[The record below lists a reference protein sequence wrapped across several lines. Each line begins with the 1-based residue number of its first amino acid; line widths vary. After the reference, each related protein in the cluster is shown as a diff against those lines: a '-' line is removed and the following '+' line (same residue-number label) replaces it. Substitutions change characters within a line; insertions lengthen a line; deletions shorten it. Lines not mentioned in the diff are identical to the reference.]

1 MVGVGHEDR
10 DHHKSSP
17 RAEQISMHVLSL
29 VLSALL
35 NLAAADAPTP
45 LAGTK
50 PLTWNGDIPL
60 RMVDDLHAF
69 LDRETVASIERRARH
84 WDRQQ
89 TGEEA
94 FQKSIEPNRK
104 HLAKYVGV
112 NSEPPPAATP
122 VPFRPYDFTTEMLQ
136 GAYDARNLELVSW
149 RAADNVEAYAFRLLP
164 DGAVRDQPLAVVL
177 LDPSL
182 VSKTAESDKRK
193 PGWDFAKRLREAG
206 HEVFV
211 MTTLDRRCDLSVVA
225 EGTRPT
231 NQSHREFIFRQAF
244 EMGRHPLGY
253 EIDAVRALVGWS
265 KRTSPD
271 TEVGVFG
278 FGDGGRVALLA
289 GAIDTRIDAV
299 GVSAAFGPS
308 EAMWSE
314 PIDRTIWGYLDEFG
328 DAEVA
333 TLISPRRLVVDASE
347 TFEYAVPPDPR
358 GVRKV
363 AAPGTLTIPNA
374 KDAAAE
380 FERARQLLNKYPYY
394 VRHWRLA
401 NHLLSNDPQVPTALG
416 YFLGREDGIGEGEE
430 PPRYPKQSTI
440 MERVL
445 FSGALETTLANL
457 SVAAWIKHTQALVRE
472 SEYLRAKWFSS
483 ADRNSR
489 DPEKWKASCERYR
502 KHLYD
507 EVLGRFEHVKL
518 PPNARTRKIYD
529 EPTYTGYEVV
539 LDVFGDDAKHVDVW
553 AYGIL
558 LVPKGLKP
566 GERRPVVV
574 CQHGLEGRPQML
586 CEPGSDHK
594 AYHRYAGR
602 LAELGFVTFSPQN
615 PYIGMNHF
623 RQLVRKLWPL
633 KRTLWSIIVPQHE
646 QITDWL
652 ASLEFVDGERIG
664 FYGLSYGGKTAMR
677 IPALVDRYCLSICS
691 GDFNEWIRKITS
703 VRDPFSYMGTHEYEI
718 MEFDLGHT
726 FNYAEMAYLI
736 APRPFMVE
744 RGHRDGV
751 GIDEWVA
758 YEYAKVQLLYADLK
772 IPERTEI
779 EYFDGPHM
787 IHGVGTFDFLRRH
800 LQWPEVKE

>member
-1 MVGVGHEDR
+1 
-10 DHHKSSP
+10 
-17 RAEQISMHVLSL
+17 MHVLSL

-45 LAGTK
+45 LVGTQ
-50 PLTWNGDIPL
+50 PLTWEGDIPL

-69 LDRETVASIERRARH
+69 ADRETAASIAGRARH
-84 WDRQQ
+84 WHRDFSSRDAY
-89 TGEEA
+89 E
-94 FQKSIEPNRK
+94 KSIAPNRAR
-104 HLAKYVGV
+104 LAKLLGV
-112 NSEPPPAATP
+112 SATP
-122 VPFRPYDFTTEMLQ
+122 IVGSFPAPFRPFEFTTEALQ
-136 GAYDARNLELVSW
+136 GAYDARNSELVSW
-149 RAADNVEAYAFRLLP
+149 RAAADVDAYAVHLLP
-164 DGAVRDQPLAVVL
+164 DGAVRDRPFALVV
-177 LDPSL
+177 LDPSFQ
-182 VSKTAESDKRK
+182 SQAHATDKRK
-193 PGWDFAKRLREAG
+193 PGWEFAKRLRENG
-206 HEVFV
+206 CEVFV
-211 MTTLDRRCDLSVVA
+211 LSALDRHAELSTIVA
-225 EGTRPT
+225 GAKPT
-231 NQSHREFIFRQAF
+231 DQSHREFLFRQAF

-253 EIDAVRALVGWS
+253 EIDGLRALVDWI
-265 KRTSPD
+265 KRTSA
-271 TEVGVFG
+271 ESRVGVFG
-278 FGDGGRVALLA
+278 FGEGGRIALMA
-289 GAIDTRIDAV
+289 GAVEPRIDAV
-299 GVSAAFGPS
+299 GVCGAFGPQ
-308 EAMWSE
+308 ERMWQD
-314 PIDRTIWGYLDEFG
+314 PLDRTVWGYLQEFG
-328 DAEVA
+328 DAELA
-333 TLISPRRLVVDASE
+333 SLIAPRPLVVDHGAS
-347 TFEYAVPPDPR
+347 FEYVIPSPAR
-358 GVRKV
+358 GVKKC
-363 AAPGTLTIPNA
+363 AAPGELIVPSEQEV
-374 KDAAAE
+374 AAE
-380 FERARQLLNKYPYY
+380 MRRAEQL
-394 VRHWRLA
+394 VEQRSA
-401 NHLLSNDPQVPTALG
+401 FSNRISVTHELFARAKPPQQPTALAC
-416 YFLGREDGIGEGEE
+416 FLQELGVDEVKDVEA
-430 PPRYPKQSTI
+430 PRFAKQSPV
-440 MERVL
+440 MERFL
-445 FSGALETTLANL
+445 LSGGIEQALNQRA
-457 SVAAWIKHTQALVRE
+457 VAAWITHTQALVRE
-472 SEYLRAKWFSS
+472 SEYERATRWKDADRQSREPAKWQ
-483 ADRNSR
+483 
-489 DPEKWKASCERYR
+489 ASCEKYR
-502 KHLYD
+502 KHFYD

-539 LDVFGDDAKHVDVW
+539 LDVFGADAKHVDVW